1 MANAIGAGREFGS
14 GIGCSLAARREA
26 AFQYGSRLVR
36 MLALARERVNQ
47 AAAAAGAAGLVGR
60 VVHWFA

>member
-1 MANAIGAGREFGS
+1 
-14 GIGCSLAARREA
+14 
-26 AFQYGSRLVR
+26 